1 MLTDVEER
9 RREIVRLFP
18 QFLQRRRR
26 GWRGIEAFLE
36 QARLERPGLFLLRE
50 MVQETDPDEALS
62 LADLRARLFNPYST
76 IFQWLD
82 LLPGL
87 IAQGYVHH
95 DAGTYAVTASGRALI
110 EEMERQAQAYLAT
123 LTPIPETDLT
133 RLADLLSEIAAR
145 TWMSPEPAVKAHQAR
160 AQRITLTSDAP
171 LLRLDLAIYAL
182 WTARDDAHTAAW
194 QGAGFE
200 GPALDLLTRL
210 WSREAA
216 TLPDLIARI
225 GQAQHPRDVEHGV
238 TDLEAHGYLQRD
250 GEALTLTAQGREI
263 RDQIE
268 AETDR
273 VYFATWQQLTPDDLY
288 WLHETLQTLIEQLP
302 A

>member
-1 MLTDVEER
+1 MADVEER
-9 RREIVRLFP
+9 RRTIVSLFP

-36 QARLERPGLFLLRE
+36 QARLERPQLFLLRE
-50 MVQETDPDEALS
+50 IVQETDPDEALS

-82 LLPGL
+82 LLPQL
-87 IAQGYVHH
+87 VAEGYVHH
-95 DAGTYAVTASGRALI
+95 DEGAYTVTASGRALI
-110 EEMERQAQAYLAT
+110 EELERQAQTYLAA

-133 RLADLLSEIAAR
+133 RLADLLSELATRSWAA
-145 TWMSPEPAVKAHQAR
+145 PEPGVKPHQAR
-160 AQRITLTSDAP
+160 AQRVALTSDAP
-171 LLRLDLAIYAL
+171 LPRLDLAIYAL

-210 WSREAA
+210 WAGEAT
-216 TLPDLIARI
+216 TLPELIARI

-238 TDLEAHGYLQRD
+238 TDLETHGYLRRD
-250 GEALTLTAQGREI
+250 DDALMLTAQGREI

-273 VYFATWQQLTPDDLY
+273 VYFATWQQLTPGDLA
-288 WLHETLQTLIEQLP
+288 WLHETLHTLIDRLP
-302 A
+302 V

>member
-1 MLTDVEER
+1 MAEVEER
-9 RREIVRLFP
+9 RRAIVSLMP

-26 GWRGIEAFLE
+26 GWREIEAFLQ
-36 QARLERPGLFLLRE
+36 QARLERAQLFLLRE

-82 LLPGL
+82 LLPEL
-87 IAQGYVHH
+87 VAQGYVQH
-95 DAGTYAVTASGRALI
+95 DEGAYTVTTSGRALI
-110 EEMERQAQAYLAT
+110 EELERQAQAYLAT
-123 LTPIPETDLT
+123 LTPIPETDLK
-133 RLADLLSEIAAR
+133 RLAELLSELAAR
-145 TWMSPEPAVKAHQAR
+145 SWSAPEPAVKSHQAR
-160 AQRITLTSDAP
+160 AQRIALTSDAP
-171 LLRLDLAIYAL
+171 LPQLDLAIYAL

-210 WSREAA
+210 WTGEAT
-216 TLPDLIARI
+216 TLHELIARI

-250 GEALTLTAQGREI
+250 GDTLALTEQGREI

-268 AETDR
+268 AETDG
-273 VYFATWQQLTPDDLY
+273 VYFATWQQLTPEDLR
-288 WLHETLQTLIEQLP
+288 WMRETLQAAIDRLP
-302 A
+302 V

>member
-1 MLTDVEER
+1 MADVEER
-9 RREIVRLFP
+9 RRSIVSLLP

-26 GWRGIEAFLE
+26 GWRGIETFLE
-36 QARLERPGLFLLRE
+36 QARLERPQLFLLRE
-50 MVQETDPDEALS
+50 IVQETDPDEALS
-62 LADLRARLFNPYST
+62 LSDLRARLFNPYST

-82 LLPGL
+82 LLPQL
-87 IAQGYVHH
+87 VAEGYVHH
-95 DAGTYAVTASGRALI
+95 EEGVYTVTASGRALI
-110 EEMERQAQAYLAT
+110 EELERQAQAYLAT

-133 RLADLLSEIAAR
+133 RLADLLSELAAR
-145 TWMSPEPAVKAHQAR
+145 SWASPEPGVKPHQAR
-160 AQRITLTSDAP
+160 AQRVALTSDAP
-171 LLRLDLAIYAL
+171 LPRLDLAIYAL
-182 WTARDDAHTAAW
+182 WTARDDAHMAAW

-210 WSREAA
+210 WSGEAA

-250 GEALTLTAQGREI
+250 DDALTLTAQGREI
-263 RDQIE
+263 RNQIE

-273 VYFATWQQLTPDDLY
+273 VYFATWQQLTPDDLI
-288 WLHETLQTLIEQLP
+288 WLHETLQAVIDRLP
-302 A
+302 V